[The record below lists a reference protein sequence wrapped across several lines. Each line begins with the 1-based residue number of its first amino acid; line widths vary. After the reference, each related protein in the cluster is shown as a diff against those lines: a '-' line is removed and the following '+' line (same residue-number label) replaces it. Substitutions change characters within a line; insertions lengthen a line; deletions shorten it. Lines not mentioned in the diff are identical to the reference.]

1 MLEKNDYMKQSIL
14 KYLILLALSL
24 NYISGIAQKQENKKE
39 FKQKLLQF
47 TGIVVEGDSLRP
59 IPYVS
64 IIVRNSYRGTV
75 SDYFGYFSFV
85 AQLRDTIEFS
95 AIGYASAS
103 YIIPDTLST
112 NKYSLIQVLRT
123 DTVHLAIAEV
133 YPWPSKDQFKQAFL
147 NLDLP
152 DDAMQKAQRNM
163 QRSDMHDQMV
173 GMAMDASLS
182 YKYSM
187 QQYQSK
193 LYYAGQLPPNNLLNP
208 IAWANFI
215 DSWKKG
221 AYKKKSKK

>member
-1 MLEKNDYMKQSIL
+1 MKQSI
-14 KYLILLALSL
+14 IRNTFTLLLCVLSF
-24 NYISGIAQKQENKKE
+24 YGYSQKKE
-39 FKQKLLQF
+39 TKKDNPNKLIQF

-59 IPYVS
+59 VPYVS
-64 IIVRNSYRGTV
+64 IIGRNTNRGTV

-85 AQLRDTIEFS
+85 AQLLDTIEFS

-123 DTVHLAIAEV
+123 DTIHLPIAEV
-133 YPWPSKDQFKQAFL
+133 YPWPTKEQFKQAFL

-152 DDAMQKAQRNM
+152 DDATQKAQRNM
-163 QRSDMHDQMV
+163 ERSDMHDQMV

-187 QQYQSK
+187 QQYQSR

-208 IAWANFI
+208 IAWAKFI

-221 AYKKKSKK
+221 EYKKKKDKK